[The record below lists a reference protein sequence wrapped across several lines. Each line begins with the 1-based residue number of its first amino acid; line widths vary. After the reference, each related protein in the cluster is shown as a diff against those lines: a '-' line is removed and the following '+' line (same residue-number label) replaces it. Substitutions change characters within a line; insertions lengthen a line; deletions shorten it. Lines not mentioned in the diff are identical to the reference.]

1 MPSRIRAELTAFLL
15 GVACRLL
22 LLLLLLPSYRN
33 VRKGESDPSRIR
45 ILYGNISSPPV
56 LFLLPGEGLETVGG
70 SWKSL
75 LEDG

>member
-1 MPSRIRAELTAFLL
+1 MLSRIRAELTAFLL
-15 GVACRLL
+15 RVACRL

>member
-15 GVACRLL
+15 GVACRL